1 MWEKMCFKMWV
12 VRSLCMIDGYPKCLE
27 IVLTYDPFPWPK
39 DLSPHLLISW
49 ENSPS
54 PEPRTPH

>member
-1 MWEKMCFKMWV
+1 MWV

-49 ENSPS
+49 ENSPF